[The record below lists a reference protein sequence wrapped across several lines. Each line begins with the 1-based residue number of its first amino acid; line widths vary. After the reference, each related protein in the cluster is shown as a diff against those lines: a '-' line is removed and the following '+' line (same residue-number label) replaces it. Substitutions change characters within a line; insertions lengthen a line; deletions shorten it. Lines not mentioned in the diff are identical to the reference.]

1 MRNPTLQYVK
11 LDFFVKINVKLSL
24 HFVKGSIQWWWEVVN
39 LTILNR
45 VKELRARFNF
55 SQSVLA
61 EKVGVTRQTIAA
73 IEKGD
78 YVPSLLLALTICD
91 VFQLKMEDVF
101 VLNKEGEEDE

>member
-1 MRNPTLQYVK
+1 MVK
-11 LDFFVKINVKLSL
+11 L
-24 HFVKGSIQWWWEVVN
+24 
-39 LTILNR
+39 TICNR

-55 SQSVLA
+55 TQSILA

-91 VFQLKMEDVF
+91 VFGLKMEDVF
-101 VLNKEGEEDE
+101 VLNKEGEKGE

>member
-1 MRNPTLQYVK
+1 M
-11 LDFFVKINVKLSL
+11 
-24 HFVKGSIQWWWEVVN
+24 VN

-61 EKVGVTRQTIAA
+61 EKVGVTRQTVAA

-78 YVPSLLLALTICD
+78 YV
-91 VFQLKMEDVF
+91 
-101 VLNKEGEEDE
+101 

>member
-1 MRNPTLQYVK
+1 M
-11 LDFFVKINVKLSL
+11 
-24 HFVKGSIQWWWEVVN
+24 VN

-55 SQSVLA
+55 TQSVLA

-73 IEKGD
+73 IEKED

>member
-1 MRNPTLQYVK
+1 MVK
-11 LDFFVKINVKLSL
+11 
-24 HFVKGSIQWWWEVVN
+24 

-78 YVPSLLLALTICD
+78 YVPSLLLAFTICD

-101 VLNKEGEEDE
+101 VLNKEGKEDE

>member
-1 MRNPTLQYVK
+1 M
-11 LDFFVKINVKLSL
+11 
-24 HFVKGSIQWWWEVVN
+24 VVRGGN

-73 IEKGD
+73 IEKGIMF
-78 YVPSLLLALTICD
+78 LLCY
-91 VFQLKMEDVF
+91 
-101 VLNKEGEEDE
+101 